1 MSTPRLHLGRHLRLD
16 DNPLLTSAAA
26 TQERLL
32 PVFALD
38 PTVAR
43 GPHQEAF
50 LLASLADLQSALRT
64 RGSDLLLLHE
74 PPPADARDRYAS
86 SLRMIADAQLPFD
99 HAAMPRTYTP
109 FRQRVEAAGVRFT
122 PPAPAPDHLP
132 PLPEGVA
139 CPTIEVPDTPLIA
152 TGGASSAHR
161 HWRQY
166 RDRRLPDTYKDTRN
180 GLLGWDYS
188 SKLSAWLAWG
198 CISPRRIAHDL
209 ALYEEE
215 FGANDGTYWLW
226 FELLW
231 REHFRLLHLK
241 HGTALYRARGLSQL
255 PTPPHDEAAFQRWCE
270 GRTGEPL
277 VDAGMRELAA
287 TGWLSNRMRQIV
299 ASFLIHDLAC
309 DWRAG
314 AAWFESRLIDFDV
327 HSNQGNW
334 LYVAGRDT
342 DPRGGRRFNPDKQAR
357 EHDPDGAY
365 RRSGALADEP
375 APASLLTRALGE
387 YLARVDRVQQLVV
400 LRTGAGQAPLLG
412 VALDRARLPE
422 IVGTI
427 AGDDTILV
435 IAPDVRR
442 ARVLARRLTEIAEE
456 GHTV

>member
-64 RGSDLLLLHE
+64 RGSDLLLVHE

-86 SLRMIADAQLPFD
+86 PMRMIADAQLPFD
-99 HAAMPRTYTP
+99 PVAMPRTYTP

-122 PPAPAPDHLP
+122 APAPAPDHLP
-132 PLPEGVA
+132 PLPEGVV
-139 CPTIEVPDTPLIA
+139 CPTIEVPDTAMIVA
-152 TGGASSAHR
+152 GGASSAHR

-231 REHFRLLHLK
+231 RDFFSL
-241 HGTALYRARGLSQL
+241 RADHARDAGE
-255 PTPPHDEAAFQRWCE
+255 PVDAHDERWQILSTARL
-270 GRTGEPL
+270 GHPF
-277 VDAGMRELAA
+277 VDAGVRELNA
-287 TGWLSNRMRQIV
+287 TGFLGNRMRQIV
-299 ASFLIHDLAC
+299 ASYCIHELR
-309 DWRAG
+309 WPWPVG
-314 AAWFESRLIDFDV
+314 ESYFARHLIDHDPA
-327 HSNQGNW
+327 SNVGNW
-334 LYVAGRDT
+334 RYIAGQGA
-342 DPRGGRRFNPDKQAR
+342 DPRGGRHFDVDKQQQMYDSD
-357 EHDPDGAY
+357 HAY
-365 RRSGALADEP
+365 
-375 APASLLTRALGE
+375 TRYWSA
-387 YLARVDRVQQLVV
+387 
-400 LRTGAGQAPLLG
+400 
-412 VALDRARLPE
+412 
-422 IVGTI
+422 
-427 AGDDTILV
+427 
-435 IAPDVRR
+435 
-442 ARVLARRLTEIAEE
+442 
-456 GHTV
+456 